1 VDSGFYA
8 ACAGL
13 ISRTQALD
21 LAANNLANTST
32 INILNQTGISALAQ
46 ANQMQQGVLSLLR

>member
-21 LAANNLANTST
+21 LAANNFANTST